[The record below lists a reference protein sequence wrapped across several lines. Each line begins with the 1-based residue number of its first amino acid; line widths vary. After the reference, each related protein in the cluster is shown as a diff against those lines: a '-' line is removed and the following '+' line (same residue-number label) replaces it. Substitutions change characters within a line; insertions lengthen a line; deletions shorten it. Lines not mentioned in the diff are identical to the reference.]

1 MGIKTRFSK
10 NSKLIN
16 FLKIFTFACMC
27 FIVPVSAALAD
38 WSDTFKAG
46 VNNVNTTGTIYLNTA
61 TIINAPSNGKL
72 PTDNYTQG
80 GDSSFNSCIRANGTS
95 RTCRD
100 GGTLAE
106 LPPSRI
112 DFAQC
117 QSSSSVDLGPPV
129 YGNETVNVPE
139 GEYNNVSVANGS
151 DKKIIFTTDNG
162 KYKIKNLSATSGTI
176 EFSAGQYWI
185 ETMDIN
191 NGVDLI
197 FPDTGTVSFFI
208 KNDYLQRNLTLAS
221 SPEKLLFYVYGKFEI
236 QGGASLNAYVVSEDT
251 VTINGSAKIT
261 GSVTG
266 QDIILNGSSS
276 VAFADTGNLID
287 VVPDCT
293 IDTPQPEF
301 HIQYGK
307 ATATSITFDSAFPDD
322 VTPLIFLMPTIEDD
336 NSDGPAS
343 VFLESVSAQGFTWSQ
358 NEPTSTNNRYVAS
371 ENMPEV
377 HWIAVTA
384 GTYDLTDDIT
394 LIAGSV
400 DYDQAIF
407 GSSDPYT
414 PVTLP
419 STQNVVLN
427 QIQTQNN
434 KCWFTSTSETT
445 SSGIQLGLDTSEVYD
460 RNNEQCLPGG
470 LNNSQIANETIGYL
484 SLTSASGTM
493 ILNGVETNYHF
504 GQAQTFT
511 ASGTKDIEYQCGI
524 TTTLEGFTDTP
535 TLVAGKNS
543 RLGGD
548 GGWLR
553 RCKLTNDTVS
563 MVVDEDTYKDNDR
576 KHRWE
581 NYSFV
586 AFENVEPVFQCFTDN
601 FDRTDLGDD
610 WVVSNSRG
618 NFTPSIVSNRLQ
630 VTQAVTNQATSST
643 FQRLFPATDN
653 FVTIEFDHYAYNGSG
668 ADGIAFVL
676 SDSTITPQA
685 GAYGGPLGYGARSNQ
700 DGFAGGWLGFG
711 IDEYGNFSR
720 EGGSGGPGRRQQSV
734 AIRGS
739 GSGTSGYPYLRGT
752 CSNGTTNTSGSCLSP
767 TVDDNNTSPAH
778 RYRITVD
785 SQVASQS
792 LVKVERDTGDGY
804 VEIISEFDA
813 ASYASQAALPE
824 NFLLSLTG
832 STGGATNIHEI
843 DNVEICALNSSPI
856 GVQIDHFEYSYSGTG
871 LTCTPKTL
879 SIKACANAEC
889 TETVNDSVTATL
901 TPASVANGGWIGGNV
916 VTFSGGEKADLQ
928 LRHNTVG
935 TVTLGVSGSTPSTKA
950 FSETLCRINGS
961 SATAANCD
969 LVFADS
975 GFIFDVP
982 DKLANKPTGNIS
994 ISAVKTSDETLECVP
1009 TFADTTKS
1017 VSFWSTYLAPTSPV
1031 NGQSV
1036 TVNDTTVG
1044 KQSSAATSIALDFD
1058 ATGTANI
1065 DVNYPDAGN
1074 MQLDAQYTG
1083 TGDEAGLVM
1092 LGSDSFVSF
1101 PVGLCITPKD
1111 SVAECSAGNSSC
1123 DVYKKAGES
1132 FDLNIQGKAWESDS
1146 DTDYCDNI
1154 NTPNYA
1160 QDDIVLGHQLVAP
1173 SGGILGDV
1181 GTTKYNHVAQTTN
1194 SNTVTQ
1200 SVTEVGVFTFTANPP
1215 SPYLGSS
1222 FYDIPLAESANI
1234 GRFVPASFAVTSS
1247 SVLPSCGVFTYMDQP
1262 FDLTLTLTAYNTADN
1277 ITQNYQGTFAKAT
1290 ASLVGE
1296 NLNDGVDL
1304 SSRLSAL
1311 PIDASSWS
1319 LGEAS
1324 VGITYQ
1330 AGLSRTLAPGVDG
1343 PFGQLDI
1350 GVQVDDNDT
1359 AISFIHAP
1367 DMRADS
1373 SDICADS
1380 NSCNA
1385 KQISTQDFRHGRIVM
1400 DNTFGPETEILRMP
1414 TYAQYWNGT
1423 VWVTNIND
1431 SCSQVVDPLDGTEAY
1446 DPVLASNQ
1454 TVIRSDGGTTV
1465 SGGQLTLLWQN
1476 TGSDAYRGQV
1486 TAPLQVDDW
1495 LKWYWNWDDT
1505 SPSVLYPPRASAF
1518 FGRYRGHDR
1527 IIYWREVGQ

>member
-1 MGIKTRFSK
+1 MGIKRLQKAWVALSVLFCAS
-10 NSKLIN
+10 N
-16 FLKIFTFACMC
+16 TFA
-27 FIVPVSAALAD
+27 F
-38 WSDTFKAG
+38 G
-46 VNNVNTTGTIYLNTA
+46 V
-61 TIINAPSNGKL
+61 
-72 PTDNYTQG
+72 
-80 GDSSFNSCIRANGTS
+80 
-95 RTCRD
+95 
-100 GGTLAE
+100 
-106 LPPSRI
+106 I
-112 DFAQC
+112 D
-117 QSSSSVDLGPPV
+117 
-129 YGNETVNVPE
+129 E
-139 GEYNNVSVANGS
+139 
-151 DKKIIFTTDNG
+151 
-162 KYKIKNLSATSGTI
+162 SATWANVAQGHHQYGSPDPLAC
-176 EFSAGQYWI
+176 AGITDPQ
-185 ETMDIN
+185 
-191 NGVDLI
+191 
-197 FPDTGTVSFFI
+197 
-208 KNDYLQRNLTLAS
+208 LTL
-221 SPEKLLFYVYGKFEI
+221 Y
-236 QGGASLNAYVVSEDT
+236 N
-251 VTINGSAKIT
+251 SAKINGVVGGVLSFCSLNSSSIPSDSCNDSLGVNGT
-261 GSVTG
+261 CTVTG
-266 QDIILNGSSS
+266 IDLIGLDLTGDNAFKTSSGVGGSIGYCNTNDSFTLGEDGNSQFNSVSLYSACTLTMSTSLSEYRFTSIAIGSGATLVLSEGDYFIESLTLNSNSNVVLNGDVRIFVKNDINLNSTTVNAAALFDLKIIGYNNINLTGTSDVTANIYSNERLKLNGSSAIKGRVSSRYLEMNTTSS
-276 VAFADTGNLID
+276 VTDT
-287 VVPDCT
+287 
-293 IDTPQPEF
+293 TPTETEF

-343 VFLESVSAQGFTWSQ
+343 VFLTSVSAQGFTWSQ

-407 GSSDPYT
+407 GNSDPYT

-434 KCWFTSTSETT
+434 DCWFTSTSETT
-445 SSGIQLGLDTSEVYD
+445 STGIQLGLDTSEVYN
-460 RNNEQCLPGG
+460 RSNNQCLPGD
-470 LNNSQIANETIGYL
+470 LNNNQIVNETIGYL
-484 SLTSASGTM
+484 SLTAASGTM
-493 ILNGVETNYHF
+493 ILNGVDTNYHF

-576 KHRWE
+576 NHRWE

-586 AFENVEPVFQCFTDN
+586 AFESIESPVFQCFTDN

-610 WVVSNSRG
+610 WIVSNSRG
-618 NFTPSIVSNRLQ
+618 GFTPSIVSNRLQ
-630 VTQAVTNQATSST
+630 VTQAATSQATSST
-643 FQRLFPATDN
+643 YQRLFPAADN
-653 FVTIEFDHYAYNGSG
+653 FVTIEFDHYAYGGSG

-711 IDEYGNFSR
+711 IDEFGNFSR

-739 GSGTSGYPYLRGT
+739 GSGTTGYPYLHGS
-752 CSNGTTNTSGSCLSP
+752 CNDGTTNTGSCLSP

-792 LVKVERDTGDGY
+792 LVKVERDTGDGF

-813 ASYASQAALPE
+813 ASFDSQAALPE

-832 STGGATNIHEI
+832 STGGSTNIHEI

-856 GVQIDHFEYSYSGTG
+856 GVQIDHFEYSYSGGG

-889 TETVNDSVTATL
+889 TETVDDYVTATL
-901 TPASVANGGWIGGNV
+901 TPASVTNGGWVGGNV
-916 VTFSGGEKADLQ
+916 VKFSGGEKADLQ

-969 LVFADS
+969 LAFADS

-982 DKLANKPTGNIS
+982 DKLANKTTGNIS
-994 ISAVKTSDETLECVP
+994 ISAVKTSDETLQCVP
-1009 TFADTTKS
+1009 TFADTSKD
-1017 VSFWSTYLAPTSPV
+1017 VSFWSTYLEPTTPI

-1044 KQSSAATSIALDFD
+1044 KQSSTGTTIALDFD
-1058 ATGTANI
+1058 STGTANI

-1074 MQLDAQYTG
+1074 MQLDVQYTG
-1083 TGDEAGLVM
+1083 TDDEAGLVM

-1111 SVAECSAGNSSC
+1111 SVAECSAGNSDC
-1123 DVYKKAGES
+1123 DVYKKAGET
-1132 FDLNIQGKAWESDS
+1132 FDLIIQGKAWQSDA

-1160 QDDIVLGHQLVAP
+1160 HDDIVLGHQLVAP
-1173 SGGILGDV
+1173 SGGVLGEV
-1181 GTTKYNHVAQTTN
+1181 GNTEYDHVAQTTN

-1200 SVTEVGVFTFTANPP
+1200 SVTEVGVFKFTANPV
-1215 SPYLGSS
+1215 STYLGSS
-1222 FYDIPLAESANI
+1222 FYDIPLAESVNI
-1234 GRFVPASFAVTSS
+1234 GRFVPDSFAVTSS
-1247 SVLPSCGVFTYMDQP
+1247 SVLPSCGTFTYMDQP
-1262 FDLTLTLTAYNTADN
+1262 FDLILTLTAYNIAAN
-1277 ITQNYQGTFAKAT
+1277 ITQNYQGAFAKAT

-1304 SSRLSAL
+1304 SSRLSTL

-1324 VGITYQ
+1324 VGLTYQ
-1330 AGLSRTLAPGVDG
+1330 ANLSRTLAPGVDG

-1350 GVQVDDNDT
+1350 GVQVADNDT
-1359 AISFIHAP
+1359 DISFVNAP

-1373 SDICADS
+1373 SAICAD
-1380 NSCNA
+1380 NGTCNA

-1423 VWVTNIND
+1423 GWIINTSD
-1431 SCSQVVDPLDGTEAY
+1431 SCSQVIDPLDGTEVY

-1454 TVIRSDGGTTV
+1454 TVIRSDGGSTV
-1465 SGGQLTLLWQN
+1465 SAGQLTLLWQN

-1505 SPSVLYPPRASAF
+1505 SPSVLYDPRASAF

>member
-1 MGIKTRFSK
+1 MKS
-10 NSKLIN
+10 L
-16 FLKIFTFACMC
+16 
-27 FIVPVSAALAD
+27 
-38 WSDTFKAG
+38 
-46 VNNVNTTGTIYLNTA
+46 TA
-61 TIINAPSNGKL
+61 SSGKL
-72 PTDNYTQG
+72 VL
-80 GDSSFNSCIRANGTS
+80 SS
-95 RTCRD
+95 
-100 GGTLAE
+100 
-106 LPPSRI
+106 
-112 DFAQC
+112 
-117 QSSSSVDLGPPV
+117 
-129 YGNETVNVPE
+129 
-139 GEYNNVSVANGS
+139 
-151 DKKIIFTTDNG
+151 
-162 KYKIKNLSATSGTI
+162 
-176 EFSAGQYWI
+176 GQYWI
-185 ETMDIN
+185 ETLTIN
-191 NGVDLI
+191 HGVELE
-197 FPDTGTVSFFI
+197 FPTTGTVIFI
-208 KNDYLQRNLTLAS
+208 KNDYQHQDLTLINDAERFVIYS
-221 SPEKLLFYVYGKFEI
+221 YGDFVLNGSAE
-236 QGGASLNAYVVSEDT
+236 LNAYVFAEGNA
-251 VTINGSAKIT
+251 TINGSA
-261 GSVTG
+261 S
-266 QDIILNGSSS
+266 LNGALTASTVTLEGNSTVTFDDKVSSI
-276 VAFADTGNLID
+276 TT
-287 VVPDCT
+287 VPDCT
-293 IDTPQPEF
+293 IVTPQPEF

-307 ATATSITFDSAFPDD
+307 ASSKSITFDSAFPDD
-322 VTPLIFLMPTIEDD
+322 VTPLVFLMPTIEDD
-336 NSDGPAS
+336 NSDGYTS
-343 VFLESVSAQGFTWSQ
+343 VFLDSISNQGFTWSQ
-358 NEPTSTNNRYVAS
+358 QEAESPSNPMLNRL
-371 ENMPEV
+371 EMPEV

-407 GSSDPYT
+407 GSSEPYT

-434 KCWFTSTSETT
+434 NCWFTSTSETT
-445 SSGIQLGLDTSEVYD
+445 STGIQLGLDTSEVYD

-470 LNNSQIANETIGYL
+470 LNNSQIANETISYL
-484 SLTSASGTM
+484 SLNAASGTM
-493 ILNGVETNYHF
+493 ILNGVDTNYHF

-553 RCKLTNDTVS
+553 RCKLTSDTVS

-610 WVVSNSRG
+610 WVVSTSRG
-618 NFTPSIVSNRLQ
+618 SFTPSIVSNRLQ
-630 VTQAVTNQATSST
+630 VTQAATSQATSST
-643 FQRLFPATDN
+643 YQRLFPATDN
-653 FVTIEFDHYAYNGSG
+653 YVTIEFDHYAYNGTG

-676 SDSTITPQA
+676 SDSSITPQA
-685 GAYGGPLGYGARSNQ
+685 GAYGGATLGYGARSNQ

-720 EGGSGGPGRRQQSV
+720 EGGSGGTGRRQQSV

-752 CSNGTTNTSGSCLSP
+752 CSNGTTNTSGECLSP
-767 TVDDNNTSPAH
+767 TVDDNNVSPAH

-785 SQVASQS
+785 SQIASQS
-792 LVKVERDTGDGY
+792 LVKVERDSGSGF
-804 VEIISEFDA
+804 VELISEFDA
-813 ASYASQAALPE
+813 ASFTSQAALPE
-824 NFLLSLTG
+824 SFLLSLTG

-843 DNVEICALNSSPI
+843 DNVEICALKSSPI

-879 SIKACANAEC
+879 SIKACANADC

-901 TPASVANGGWIGGNV
+901 TPASVTNGGWVGGNV

-928 LRHNTVG
+928 LRQNTAG

-950 FSETLCRINGS
+950 FSETLCRINGG

-994 ISAVKTSDETLECVP
+994 ISAVEASGETLECVP

-1031 NGQSV
+1031 NAQSV

-1044 KQSSAATSIALDFD
+1044 TQSSAATSTALDFD

-1083 TGDEAGLVM
+1083 TDDEAGLVM

-1132 FDLNIQGKAWESDS
+1132 FDLIIQGKAWESDS

-1234 GRFVPASFAVTSS
+1234 GRFVPDGFAVSSS
-1247 SVLPSCGVFTYMDQP
+1247 SVLPSCGSFTYMDQP

-1277 ITQNYQGTFAKAT
+1277 ITQNYQGAFAKAT

-1304 SSRLSAL
+1304 SSRLKRF
-1311 PIDASSWS
+1311 
-1319 LGEAS
+1319 
-1324 VGITYQ
+1324 TY
-1330 AGLSRTLAPGVDG
+1330 
-1343 PFGQLDI
+1343 
-1350 GVQVDDNDT
+1350 
-1359 AISFIHAP
+1359 
-1367 DMRADS
+1367 
-1373 SDICADS
+1373 
-1380 NSCNA
+1380 
-1385 KQISTQDFRHGRIVM
+1385 
-1400 DNTFGPETEILRMP
+1400 
-1414 TYAQYWNGT
+1414 
-1423 VWVTNIND
+1423 
-1431 SCSQVVDPLDGTEAY
+1431 
-1446 DPVLASNQ
+1446 
-1454 TVIRSDGGTTV
+1454 
-1465 SGGQLTLLWQN
+1465 
-1476 TGSDAYRGQV
+1476 
-1486 TAPLQVDDW
+1486 
-1495 LKWYWNWDDT
+1495 
-1505 SPSVLYPPRASAF
+1505 
-1518 FGRYRGHDR
+1518 
-1527 IIYWREVGQ
+1527 

>member
-1 MGIKTRFSK
+1 MGIKTVLLRLSYK
-10 NSKLIN
+10 CRSLAI
-16 FLKIFTFACMC
+16 LPWVAICTFMPCT
-27 FIVPVSAALAD
+27 PALAD
-38 WSDTFKAG
+38 WGSTFKEG
-46 VNNVNTTGTIYLNTA
+46 VNNFGSSGTITLNSA
-61 TIINAPSNGKL
+61 TIINAPNNGKL
-72 PTDNYTQG
+72 PTLNYTQL
-80 GDSSFNSCIRANGTS
+80 GDRNFNSCISANGNS
-95 RTCRD
+95 RTCRED
-100 GGTLAE
+100 NSVAE
-106 LPPSRI
+106 LPSSRI

-117 QSSSSVDLGPPV
+117 QSTSSVDLGPPV
-129 YGNETVNVPE
+129 NGNETVNIPE
-139 GEYNNVSVANGS
+139 GEYNRVSVANGG
-151 DKKIIFTTDNG
+151 DKKIVFTTDNG
-162 KYKIKNLSATSGTI
+162 KYKIKTLSATSGSI

-208 KNDYLQRNLTLAS
+208 KNDYFQRNLTLAS
-221 SPEKLLFYVYGKFEI
+221 SPDKLLFYAYGKFEI
-236 QGGASLNAYVVSEDT
+236 QGGANLNAYVVSEDT
-251 VTINGSAKIT
+251 ITINGSAKIT
-261 GSVTG
+261 GAVTG

-276 VAFADTGNLID
+276 VTFSDTGNLID

-307 ATATSITFDSAFPDD
+307 ASSGSITFDSAFPDD

-343 VFLESVSAQGFTWSQ
+343 VFLDSVSNQGFTWSKK
-358 NEPTSTNNRYVAS
+358 EPASPSNRYVKS
-371 ENMPEV
+371 IEMPEI

-384 GTYDLTDDIT
+384 GSYDLPNDIK

-400 DYDQAIF
+400 DYDQALF
-407 GSSDPYT
+407 GSNSPYT
-414 PVTLP
+414 SVDLP

-434 KCWFTSTSETT
+434 DCWFTSTSQ
-445 SSGIQLGLDTSEVYD
+445 SSGSMLQLALDASEVYD
-460 RNNEQCLPGG
+460 RNNKQCLPGD
-470 LNNSQIANETIGYL
+470 LNNNQIANETIGYL

-493 ILNGVETNYHF
+493 VLNGVETNYHF

-543 RLGGD
+543 RLGTD

-563 MVVDEDTYKDNDR
+563 MVVDEDTYKDRDR

-586 AFENVEPVFQCFTDN
+586 AFESIEPVFQCFTDN

-610 WVVSNSRG
+610 WIVSNSRG
-618 NFTPSIVSNRLQ
+618 GFTPSIVSNRLQ
-630 VTQAVTNQATSST
+630 VTQAQKNQATSST
-643 FQRLFPATDN
+643 YQRLFPAADN
-653 FVTIEFDHYAYNGSG
+653 FVTIEFDHYAYGGSR

-700 DGFAGGWLGFG
+700 NGFAGGWLGFG
-711 IDEYGNFSR
+711 IDEYGNFST
-720 EGGSGGPGRRQQSV
+720 EGGPNGPGRRQQSV

-739 GSGTSGYPYLRGT
+739 GSGTTGYPYLHGS
-752 CSNGTTNTSGSCLSP
+752 CNDGTTNTSSCLSP
-767 TVDDNNTSPAH
+767 TVDNNNNSPAH

-785 SQVASQS
+785 SQIASQS
-792 LVKVERDTGDGY
+792 LVKVERDTGDGF

-813 ASYASQAALPE
+813 TSFTNQATLPE
-824 NFLLSLTG
+824 SFLLSLTG
-832 STGGATNIHEI
+832 STGGSTNIHEI
-843 DNVEICALNSSPI
+843 DNVEICALKSNPI
-856 GVQIDHFEYSYSGTG
+856 GVQIDHFEYSYSGQG
-871 LTCTPKTL
+871 ITCAPKTL

-889 TETVNDSVTATL
+889 TETVNSSVTATL
-901 TPASVANGGWIGGNV
+901 TPASVTNGGWVGGNV

-928 LRHNTVG
+928 LRHNIVG

-969 LVFADS
+969 LAFADS

-982 DKLANKPTGNIS
+982 DKLANKTTGNIS
-994 ISAVKTSDETLECVP
+994 ISAVKTSDESLQCVP
-1009 TFADTTKS
+1009 TFADTSKD
-1017 VSFWSTYLAPTSPV
+1017 VSFWSTYLDPTMPI

-1036 TVNDTTVG
+1036 TVNDITVG
-1044 KQSSAATSIALDFD
+1044 KQSSTGTTIALDFD
-1058 ATGTANI
+1058 STGTANI

-1074 MQLDAQYTG
+1074 IQLDVQYTG

-1123 DVYKKAGES
+1123 DVYKKAGET
-1132 FDLNIQGKAWESDS
+1132 FDLIIQGKAWQSDA

-1160 QDDIVLGHQLVAP
+1160 HDDIVLGHQLVAP
-1173 SGGILGDV
+1173 SGGVLGDV
-1181 GTTKYNHVAQTTN
+1181 GNTKYNHVAQTTN

-1200 SVTEVGVFTFTANPP
+1200 SVTEVGVFKFTANPP
-1215 SPYLGSS
+1215 STYLGSS
-1222 FYDIPLAESANI
+1222 FYDIPLAESVNI
-1234 GRFVPASFAVTSS
+1234 GRFVPDSFAVTSS
-1247 SVLPSCGVFTYMDQP
+1247 SVLASCGVFTYMDQP
-1262 FDLTLTLTAYNTADN
+1262 FDLTLTLTAYNIAAN
-1277 ITQNYQGTFAKAT
+1277 ITQNYQGAFAKAT

-1304 SSRLSAL
+1304 SNRLSTL

-1330 AGLSRTLAPGVDG
+1330 ANLSRTLAPGVDG

-1350 GVQVDDNDT
+1350 GVQVADND
-1359 AISFIHAP
+1359 ADISFVNAP

-1373 SDICADS
+1373 SDICAD
-1380 NSCNA
+1380 NGTCNA
-1385 KQISTQDFRHGRIVM
+1385 KLISTQDFRHGRIVM

-1414 TYAQYWNGT
+1414 TYAQYWNGAG
-1423 VWVTNIND
+1423 WITNTSD
-1431 SCSQVVDPLDGTEAY
+1431 SCSQVIDPLNGTEIY

-1454 TVIRSDGGTTV
+1454 TVIRSDGGSTV
-1465 SGGQLTLLWQN
+1465 SAGQLTLLWQN

-1505 SPSVLYPPRASAF
+1505 SPSVLYDPRASAF